1 MEDSGAQWS
10 EHCDP
15 LVFNTKTLYDAGC
28 SVYSAPYDCQHRDSA
43 TQGHWQYG
51 TLENQNSPQ
60 CFHQAING
68 PYNVDA
74 PQAVS
79 WTPAPS
85 SLDHGSSGGLIQQ
98 TSTLPP
104 RVPWSVGLVYSCFVH
119 QNDGTRPQENQTID
133 RVVSLNGQHF
143 NHDGRMNHWEVPGER
158 VSTTASL
165 QIPSPPRSTTL
176 SYGSASPEDIVPPQ
190 ENRLLHRGFPLS
202 AELSQP
208 TSINPTSRGAVPHQ
222 QPEIPSLPSPQGD
235 SRINNKQ
242 SRSQKQAWK
251 QCLTSPTN
259 KSSPLEPPEQ
269 PGNARGVKSLSEMSS
284 KPSLYHKPARNAAAK
299 ERDEGGRLLE
309 IVPRP
314 KDTESQISSQGR
326 ETKSAGRRKRVL
338 TDEDRRAVAD
348 TRKIGA
354 CIRCRMQRL
363 KCEVD
368 AANRDGPCLTC
379 AKVDLT
385 SSKVIH
391 RQPCIRTKLADVVLY
406 NVNYAGIDT
415 KLGLPAKIIEI
426 EKWVDEGEHDIQLVT
441 RGLCSVPMNIRVRK
455 FDKESMPTDQ
465 INYFWMNEYKGEV
478 EETKLEPYALAS
490 VSSSREQ
497 LEAYIEANAVKGWE
511 EQAYRGDTD
520 QLISKHYK
528 AAVEYYND
536 CDQHPIDR
544 RLLLNLF
551 KFRFAQRILTRPS
564 WIYNKDP
571 KSQNCLGM
579 TPAKDEYHPLI
590 DRIPTPPTTT
600 SQLRSM
606 AHLRLVKYHEHIL
619 EDLEKL
625 CCKKIRTSFFTVYLV
640 TFIMLH
646 ELDETTEHYKKSPSF
661 CAAKEKEDKEE
672 SYQQY
677 CEVAKKSANIL
688 LLHWQYYRRAPESYC
703 AADDFLGDHVA
714 RWFWTGLQDRH
725 EGFCRQTWRDMKNAG
740 HCTNQTSPGDPF
752 HWISQ
757 MFDSDWSPKSIWDR
771 VDNIIAKQ
779 EPPAEPAF
787 KPRKATKLRRMF

>member
-15 LVFNTKTLYDAGC
+15 SVFNTKTLDDVGY
-28 SVYSAPYDCQHRDSA
+28 SVYSAPYEGQHRDSA
-43 TQGHWQYG
+43 IQGHWTYG
-51 TLENQNSPQ
+51 PLENQNSPQ
-60 CFHQAING
+60 GFYQVVSG
-68 PYNVDA
+68 LYNVDA
-74 PQAVS
+74 PRPIT
-79 WTPAPS
+79 WTAAPS
-85 SLDHGSSGGLIQQ
+85 SLDHGSSGGIVQQ
-98 TSTLPP
+98 ASTLPT
-104 RVPWSVGLVYSCFVH
+104 RVPWPVVPIYNCFAQ
-119 QNDGTRPQENQTID
+119 QNDDTRPQENQPIN
-133 RVVSLNGQHF
+133 RVLSLPGQHF
-143 NHDGRMNHWEVPGER
+143 NNYGRMDHWEAPEER
-158 VSTTASL
+158 VPTTMHS
-165 QIPSPPRSTTL
+165 QMPSPPRSTTL
-176 SYGSASPEDIVPPQ
+176 SYGSASPEDVVSPQ
-190 ENRLLHRGFPLS
+190 ENLLLQRGFPSS
-202 AELSQP
+202 AEAP
-208 TSINPTSRGAVPHQ
+208 HPASIEPTSRGAVPHR
-222 QPEIPSLPSPQGD
+222 QPENSPLPSPQD
-235 SRINNKQ
+235 DIRINDQN
-242 SRSQKQAWK
+242 SRSQKQARK
-251 QCLTSPTN
+251 QCLSSPTD
-259 KSSPLEPPEQ
+259 KASRLEPPKQ
-269 PGNARGVKSLSEMSS
+269 PGNARQVKSFADVSS
-284 KPSLYHKPARNAAAK
+284 KPSLYKKTAQNATAK
-299 ERDEGGRLLE
+299 VIDDGGRVLD

-314 KDTESQISSQGR
+314 KDTESKISSQAR
-326 ETKSAGRRKRVL
+326 EPKSAGRRKRVL

-368 AANRDGPCLTC
+368 TENRDGPCLTC
-379 AKVDLT
+379 AKVDLS

-406 NVNYAGIDT
+406 NANYAGTKT
-415 KLGLPAKIIEI
+415 KLGLPAKIIDI
-426 EKWVDEGEHDIQLVT
+426 ENWVEEVEHDIQLVT

-455 FDKESMPTDQ
+455 FDKDCMPADQ
-465 INYFWMNEYKGEV
+465 INYFWMNEAKGEV

-528 AAVEYYND
+528 AALEYYND

-551 KFRFAQRILTRPS
+551 KFCFAQRIMTRPS

-579 TPAKDEYHPLI
+579 TPAKDEFHPLI
-590 DRIPTPPTTT
+590 DRIPAPPTAT
-600 SQLRSM
+600 SQIRSM
-606 AHLRLVKYHEHIL
+606 AHVRLIKHHEHIL

-646 ELDETTEHYKKSPSF
+646 ELAATTEHYRQSPF
-661 CAAKEKEDKEE
+661 LCAAKEKEDKQE
-672 SYQQY
+672 SYRQY
-677 CEVAKKSANIL
+677 LEVAKKSANIL

-714 RWFWTGLQDRH
+714 RWFWTGLEDRH
-725 EGFCRQTWRDMKNAG
+725 EGFCRQTWKDMKKVTDDGRCHN
-740 HCTNQTSPGDPF
+740 HTSPGNPF
-752 HWISQ
+752 YWITQ

-771 VDNIIAKQ
+771 VDNIVAKQ
-779 EPPAEPAF
+779 EPPVEPAF
-787 KPRKATKLRRMF
+787 KPRKATKLR